1 MDDGL
6 RMAGEVLVLAALAT
20 IVAYAL
26 AVVAVMLAA
35 VLVSRRRRDP
45 LGEELDRFLGGVL
58 GGVRGRPGHV
68 LHAGTARHAW
78 LPLVASRSRRSVPC
92 GDPR

>member
-1 MDDGL
+1 ML
-6 RMAGEVLVLAALAT
+6 TALAT

-26 AVVAVMLAA
+26 AVVAVMLAT
-35 VLVSRRRRDP
+35 VLSRRRRDP

-58 GGVRGRPGHV
+58 GGVLGRPGHV
-68 LHAGTARHAW
+68 LRAGTARRAW
-78 LPLVASRSRRSVPC
+78 LPVVASRSRRSVPC